1 MNITLSI
8 DERLVA
14 EARKVARARGT
25 SLNQMIRDE
34 LERVTSSQ
42 SGQELLQ
49 ELEEQWGRG
58 GAQSGGWRWNREEL
72 HDRSVLR

>member
-42 SGQELLQ
+42 SGQELLE
-49 ELEEQWGRG
+49 ELEEQWRRG